1 MAILASAVVVLA
13 LFVIGLVRQGAPSAG
28 PPGDL
33 LLEQMLS
40 HQLALANADSLDRRV
55 EVLAQMAGTLD
66 GHARSLALVAEV
78 SDLESLARLFV
89 DVLGQK
95 GLSGKAELVP
105 PLNRKPLLEPIA
117 ADLMRMATAHE
128 ELAQRVPP
136 NRTAA
141 FRQMAQAARE
151 ARDVIRK
158 KLREEDVAG
167 RSPDRG
173 IGQGGKS

>member
-1 MAILASAVVVLA
+1 
-13 LFVIGLVRQGAPSAG
+13 
-28 PPGDL
+28 
-33 LLEQMLS
+33 
-40 HQLALANADSLDRRV
+40 
-55 EVLAQMAGTLD
+55 MAGTLD

-158 KLREEDVAG
+158 KLREDDVAG